1 MLVSS
6 NYSVKTQVFEGP
18 LELMLDLVEKHK
30 LLIND
35 ISLTVI
41 TDDYMQYVGN
51 ATNISLLNK
60 AQFIAVASTLLLAKS
75 RSLLPVLKLTEEEEV
90 SISDLEERLKKYQII
105 RDQALIIREQ
115 FGKNKMYTA
124 QFLPPKEAIF
134 VPDRFCELGELKE
147 AMQRVL
153 KKLPTAV
160 KPTKAKVKTVISLE
174 EMMQRLQTR
183 IFQQAHF
190 RFSELKRDN
199 PEVKVVIVGF
209 LAVLELFKQ
218 GNLIVT
224 QDERFADIEVELDKS
239 QTPVYY

>member
-1 MLVSS
+1 M
-6 NYSVKTQVFEGP
+6 
-18 LELMLDLVEKHK
+18 ELMLDLVEKHK

-51 ATNISLLNK
+51 AANISLLNK
-60 AQFIAVASTLLLAKS
+60 AQFIAVAATLLLAKS

-105 RDQALIIREQ
+105 RDHALIIREQ

-124 QFLPPKEAIF
+124 QFLAPKEAVF
-134 VPDRFCELGELKE
+134 VPDKFCDLGELKE

-153 KKLPTAV
+153 KKLPTTT
-160 KPTKAKVKTVISLE
+160 KPAKAKVKTVISLE
-174 EMMQRLQTR
+174 EMMQSLQAR
-183 IFQQAHF
+183 IFQQARF

-224 QDERFADIEVELDKS
+224 QNERFADIEVELDKS
-239 QTPVYY
+239 QTPVYF